1 MANIRAQLVQV
12 TGRGDG
18 LRRQATASTTSSSA
32 APASAGA
39 GAREKVIS
47 AEAGQYLAY
56 KTLLHQ
62 TILKR
67 IDLNMMETLAPD
79 DLRGQLKALATNI
92 IREEAL
98 PLNEA
103 EHDQIVRDLQHEIM
117 GLGPLEPLLVDPGI
131 SEIMINGARKI
142 FVERKGKIILTDI
155 CFDDDAHLLKI
166 IGRIVSRVG
175 RRIDESSPMVD
186 ARLPDGSRVNAIIPP
201 LALDGPVMTIRRFA
215 VVPLQMRDLLAVDAL
230 TQDMGTFLA
239 AIVKSKANVI
249 ISGGTGS
256 GKTTLLNVLSSFVPA
271 DERIITLEDT
281 AELQLQQEHVV
292 RLESRPANL
301 EGQGAIPMRAL
312 VKNSLRMRPDR
323 IIVGE
328 VRGGEVMDML
338 QAMNTGHSGS
348 LATVHAN
355 NSRDCLARLEN
366 LVSLTGIQIP
376 PKALRQQIVSAVN
389 FIVQTNRLTDGSRK
403 VTSIT
408 EIIGMEGD
416 VIVTQEIYVY
426 DIEGSDSN
434 GKVKGQFRTTGIRP
448 HFMEEIKRHGIDIDP
463 SKFHPS

>member
-1 MANIRAQLVQV
+1 MVNIREQLVQV

-18 LRRQATASTTSSSA
+18 LRRQASASTSSPA
-32 APASAGA
+32 APASAGV
-39 GAREKVIS
+39 GPREEAIS
-47 AEAGQYLAY
+47 AEAGQYLGY

-62 TILKR
+62 AVLKR
-67 IDLNMMETLAPD
+67 IDLNVIETLGPD
-79 DLRGQLKALATNI
+79 DLRSQLKALATDI

-103 EHDQIVRDLQHEIM
+103 EHDQIVRDLQHEVM
-117 GLGPLEPLLVDPGI
+117 GLGPLEPLLADPSI

-155 CFDDDAHLLKI
+155 RFDDDAHLLKI

-175 RRIDESSPMVD
+175 RRVDESSPMVD

-215 VVPLQMRDLLAVDAL
+215 VVPLQMRDLLAVGAL
-230 TQDMGTFLA
+230 TQDMGEFLA
-239 AIVKSKANVI
+239 AIVQSKANVI

-256 GKTTLLNVLSSFVPA
+256 GKTTLLNVLSSFVPD

-292 RLESRPANL
+292 RLESRPANI

-366 LVSLTGIQIP
+366 LVNLAGIQIP

-389 FIVQTNRLTDGSRK
+389 FIVQANRLTDGSRK
-403 VTSIT
+403 ITSIT

-416 VIVTQEIYVY
+416 VIVTQDIYVY
-426 DIEGSDSN
+426 EVEAADSN
-434 GKVKGQFRTTGIRP
+434 GKVQGQFRTTGIRP
-448 HFMEEIKRHGIDIDP
+448 HFMDEIRRHGIEIDA
-463 SKFHPS
+463 SKFYPS